1 MIADHAML
9 PRAGNLRRTGWAPI
23 GSRSNRLLPRRLIVD
38 DANETA
44 PETEAEE
51 SAAVEVEV
59 EAVVETDAAPA
70 AEAEVAAE
78 PEVVAESASEP
89 AADAETAVA
98 PVAAAPVVEE
108 IAEEDFAGEAAE
120 VYEAEPVAVAVA
132 EGPSVARV
140 YICKHGHRTVSLW
153 SIPETCLR
161 RVKGHICS
169 EAVGPLADAP
179 ADAKEKMLNPL
190 KASKK
195 AAKKS

>member
-1 MIADHAML
+1 MPCFPH
-9 PRAGNLRRTGWAPI
+9 AGNLRRTERTPI
-23 GSRSNRLLPRRLIVD
+23 GSRSNRFLLRRLIVD
-38 DANETA
+38 DDNATA
-44 PETEAEE
+44 PETDAETPAAAEA
-51 SAAVEVEV
+51 EVEV
-59 EAVVETDAAPA
+59 EAVAETDAAPA
-70 AEAEVAAE
+70 AEAEVEAE
-78 PEVVAESASEP
+78 PVVEAE
-89 AADAETAVA
+89 ADA
-98 PVAAAPVVEE
+98 AAAPIAAAAVVED

-161 RVKGHICS
+161 RVKGHVCG
-169 EAVGPLADAP
+169 EAIVPLADAP

>member
-1 MIADHAML
+1 M
-9 PRAGNLRRTGWAPI
+9 
-23 GSRSNRLLPRRLIVD
+23 D
-38 DANETA
+38 DDNATA
-44 PETEAEE
+44 PETDAETP
-51 SAAVEVEV
+51 AAAEVEVEV
-59 EAVVETDAAPA
+59 EAVAETDAAPA
-70 AEAEVAAE
+70 AEAEVEAE
-78 PEVVAESASEP
+78 AVAEAEP
-89 AADAETAVA
+89 AAEAEADAA
-98 PVAAAPVVEE
+98 PVAAAAVVED

-161 RVKGHICS
+161 RVKGHVCG
-169 EAVGPLADAP
+169 EAVVPLADAP

-195 AAKKS
+195 AAKKT

>member
-1 MIADHAML
+1 MPCFRH
-9 PRAGNLRRTGWAPI
+9 AGNLRRTERTPI
-23 GSRSNRLLPRRLIVD
+23 GSRSNRFLLRRLIVD
-38 DANETA
+38 DDNATA
-44 PETEAEE
+44 PETDAETPAAAEA
-51 SAAVEVEV
+51 EVEV
-59 EAVVETDAAPA
+59 EAVAETDAAPA

-78 PEVVAESASEP
+78 VVAEVE
-89 AADAETAVA
+89 ADAA
-98 PVAAAPVVEE
+98 PVAAAAVVED

-153 SIPETCLR
+153 SVPETCLR
-161 RVKGHICS
+161 RVKGHVCG
-169 EAVGPLADAP
+169 EAVVPLADAP